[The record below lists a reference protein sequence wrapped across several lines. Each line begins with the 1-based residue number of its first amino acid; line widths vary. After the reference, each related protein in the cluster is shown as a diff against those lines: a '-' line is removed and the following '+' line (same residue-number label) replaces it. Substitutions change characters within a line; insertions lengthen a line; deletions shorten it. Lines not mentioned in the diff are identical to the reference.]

1 MFDSADLS
9 TEEFASLL
17 KIGMGLRPGA
27 EPIPFPHLGAL
38 LRLSY
43 IRAEIDSYE
52 PTASGLF
59 RIANGR

>member
-1 MFDSADLS
+1 MFHSADLS

-17 KIGMGLRPGA
+17 KIGVGLMPGA
-27 EPIPFPHLGAL
+27 EPIPFAHLGAL
-38 LRLSY
+38 LRLAY

-59 RIANGR
+59 RITHGR